1 MQSIKVAVFGWDGF
15 TCQIPR
21 IKEGMESLGNTISED
36 NPELIYSND
45 PSGYQ
50 KALILKKNFQNH
62 I

>member
-50 KALILKKNFQNH
+50 KALTLKKNFQNH